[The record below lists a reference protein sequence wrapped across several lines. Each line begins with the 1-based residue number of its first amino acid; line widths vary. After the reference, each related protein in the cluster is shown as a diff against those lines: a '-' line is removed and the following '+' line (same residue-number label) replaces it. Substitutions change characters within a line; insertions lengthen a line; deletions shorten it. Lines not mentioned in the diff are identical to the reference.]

1 MVIIDLSPVAL
12 SRKNKLNFNFVN
24 YIIILLFPILIV
36 IHCYHG
42 NNFLLAINYK
52 LNVIMYLKQVIII
65 SLWYA
70 NKIITF
76 LVATHK

>member
-1 MVIIDLSPVAL
+1 M
-12 SRKNKLNFNFVN
+12 
-24 YIIILLFPILIV
+24 
-36 IHCYHG
+36 
-42 NNFLLAINYK
+42 AINYK

-76 LVATHK
+76 LVATHKVN

>member
-1 MVIIDLSPVAL
+1 MVIIDLPPVAL

-24 YIIILLFPILIV
+24 YIIILFPIV

-42 NNFLLAINYK
+42 NNILLAINYK

-65 SLWYA
+65 SLWHA

>member
-24 YIIILLFPILIV
+24 YIIILLFPIV

-52 LNVIMYLKQVIII
+52 LNVIMYLKQIIII

>member
-1 MVIIDLSPVAL
+1 MVIIDLFVAL

-24 YIIILLFPILIV
+24 YIIILFPIV
-36 IHCYHG
+36 IHCYQG

-52 LNVIMYLKQVIII
+52 LNVVMYLKQVIII

-76 LVATHK
+76 FSSYT